1 MRNILKPA
9 ARTASSRARR
19 SVRGVAAVFA
29 SFALAAGLGSYPVD
43 AQETSAETTTSAT
56 AETVASTTTAAV
68 TPTSSQTS
76 SAAPKPVVVEPNSVT
91 AERDGGVDYITIR
104 DTDDNP
110 WDSGRKASDEY
121 IWGVKRIGD
130 GDITRIVKVVADGEE
145 LDPQYFGYVNGE
157 DYDVIG
163 IDEDAFWAIPPMKLE
178 IEVETTETGEYA
190 IAEPDEVP
198 TARELSET
206 GYGRTD
212 QAAATV
218 NPEGVGMAR
227 AAAPGNIPGVPGEQD
242 QELNLSSPKAEWVN
256 SNPQLQFKVNE
267 SGSWRMTRFAIKK
280 DKNDTNSK
288 DITGPVRIQV
298 IRDGAVVSDRTIDP
312 EKIFWGTNAKG
323 KSYDTEFQLIPDTM
337 DLFVQGGDTVIL
349 NPVGPPNGTY
359 RVQMWGQD
367 LENEPQDHDVTVV
380 GNGIPLSEP
389 RTVGSN
395 PYETT
400 FKVGSRS
407 DFSSAKVTLS
417 PSVRLEDVSFSL
429 PIEPADGVKLE
440 HDVQTFPDRVEITW
454 FPTKNGTRIDSVQV
468 PADSTVTLRTSYR
481 STPTRTEELVLN
493 GELAPASET
502 ASEPRLPIAQYEDV
516 DIPLPT
522 PQGQRCQIAGANTP
536 VSRKPPR
543 ELTPAEE
550 AYGFRRFIIASPTS
564 SGTRYSSQLY
574 LQVEDE
580 SGNLVNEKVGPE
592 TPWVF
597 NALAYNSDDNYL
609 YAVSQPRGT
618 QTNGQGYY
626 DDPCFPAG
634 NLLQI
639 DPYTGEVYN
648 LGKIQG
654 LYGKLPENHAD
665 TASNDLGSG
674 FNAGTFDQGT
684 FWVSASSQWGSG
696 RLYKVNL
703 DTRVAT
709 SDSPLAPSVARNLRW
724 RDSQQY
730 RSVSE
735 DFVSLPDAPGYLFG
749 LQSGWAN
756 SYAGDIGKV
765 YLERINLSNG
775 QLSRVDITEA
785 RLPNGQTLK
794 DFVNY
799 GTEAPVWGQAWLE
812 PDGSIAF
819 GLGAAAAAKLG
830 GSRVVKVKISN
841 PTAKTFG
848 AQIVGTMKSPTSYNT
863 DGTSAPG
870 VSKPIEPVIPDVEK
884 IALDEAAPE
893 IGSDRTFTARYSV
906 RVSNPDERRFATYQ
920 RVLDTPAMPEGFR
933 VLGAT
938 WTLKN
943 EFGDITRTRS
953 QQGSGPFPL
962 ADFGEI
968 EAKGSVHSGKTSSGT
983 HTFEV
988 SLKLA
993 IDETAEVPAGD
1004 VCAPKQGIYN
1014 SVKVG
1019 PKESEAC
1026 TPPPVVDDETV
1037 RLLLAKVSSDDLA
1050 NELKDPQNLLD
1061 GAEFTLTRL
1070 DVDGQSIGT
1079 PIPLIYDSAQRVF
1092 SSAELEVGRYR
1103 LTETKAPI
1111 DSGTAYSLL
1120 VKPIEF
1126 AVSVK
1131 DGFAQIDLS
1140 NEAAVVAAQVENGS
1154 APSNWQ
1160 VAPTDAILAVANVR
1174 QGNLPKTGGVG
1185 VQLPILL
1192 GGALIAA
1199 GALMGRRKVAA

>member
-9 ARTASSRARR
+9 ARTASSRTRR
-19 SVRGVAAVFA
+19 SVRGVAAVVA

-43 AQETSAETTTSAT
+43 AQETAAPAATTATETETTTPSTSEAAPASDSAT
-56 AETVASTTTAAV
+56 QELSAPNVTV
-68 TPTSSQTS
+68 
-76 SAAPKPVVVEPNSVT
+76 
-91 AERDGGVDYITIR
+91 ERDGDIDQITIR

-121 IWGVKRIGD
+121 IWGVKRTGE
-130 GDITRIVKVVADGEE
+130 GDITRIVSVTADGEE
-145 LDPQYFGYVNGE
+145 LDPQYFGYVNGD

-163 IDEDAFWAIPPMKLE
+163 IDEDAFWTIPPMKLE
-178 IEVETTETGEYA
+178 IEVETTEAGEYA
-190 IAEPDEVP
+190 IAEPEEVP

-218 NPEGVGMAR
+218 NPDGVGMAR
-227 AAAPGNIPGVPGEQD
+227 AAAPGDIPGVPGEQD
-242 QELNLSSPKAEWVN
+242 QEFNLSAPKAEWVDN
-256 SNPQLQFKVNE
+256 NPQLQFKVNE
-267 SGSWRMTRFAIKK
+267 DGSWRVTRFAIKK
-280 DKNDTNSK
+280 DKNDTNTK

-312 EKIFWGTNAKG
+312 KKIFWGKNAKG

-337 DLFVQGGDTVIL
+337 DVFVQGGDTVIL

-367 LENEPQDHDVTVV
+367 LDDEPQDHDVTVV
-380 GNGIPLSEP
+380 GNGIPVSEP

-400 FKVGSRS
+400 FKIGSRS

-417 PSVRLEDVSFSL
+417 PSVRLEDVFFSL

-454 FPTKNGTRIDSVQV
+454 YPTKNGTRIDSVQV
-468 PADSTVTLRTSYR
+468 SADSTATLRTSYR
-481 STPTRTEELVLN
+481 SAPTRTEELVLN

-550 AYGFRRFIIASPTS
+550 AYGFRRFVIASPTS
-564 SGTRYSSQLY
+564 GATRYSSQLY

-592 TPWVF
+592 SPWVF

-618 QTNGQGYY
+618 QIDGQGNYQGYY

-648 LGKIQG
+648 LGKIRG
-654 LYGKLPENHAD
+654 LYGSLPENHGN
-665 TASNDLGSG
+665 TQSNDLGSG
-674 FNAGTFDQGT
+674 FNAGTFDQGN

-696 RLYKVNL
+696 RLYKVDL

-709 SDSPLAPSVARNLRW
+709 SNSTLPPSVARNSRW
-724 RDSQQY
+724 NDSQTY
-730 RSVSE
+730 RAVSE
-735 DFVSLPDAPGYLFG
+735 DFVSLPKAPGYLFG

-756 SYAGDIGKV
+756 TYANPGKV
-765 YLERINLSNG
+765 FLERIELSSG
-775 QLSRVDITEA
+775 RLSRIDITEA
-785 RLPNGQTLK
+785 RLPSGQTLK
-794 DFVNY
+794 EFVNY
-799 GTEAPVWGQAWLE
+799 GYDAPVWGQAWLE

-848 AQIVGTMKSPTSYNT
+848 AQIVGTMESPTSYNT

-870 VSKPIEPVIPDVEK
+870 VSGNIEKIIPDVKKE
-884 IALDEAAPE
+884 ALDNVAPE
-893 IGSDRTFTARYSV
+893 VAGDRTFTARYGI
-906 RVSNPDERRFATYQ
+906 RLSNPDERRYASYQ
-920 RVLDTPAMPEGFR
+920 RVLDTPKMPEGIR
-933 VLGAT
+933 VIGAT

-943 EFGDITRTRS
+943 EFGDVIKHRS
-953 QQGSGPFPL
+953 QQGAGPFSL

-968 EAKGSVHSGKTSSGT
+968 EPRGYIQNGKTSSGT
-983 HTFEV
+983 HTFEIA
-988 SLKLA
+988 LKLV
-993 IDETAEVPAGD
+993 IDEAAEIPSGD
-1004 VCAPKQGIYN
+1004 ICEPNQSIYN
-1014 SVKVG
+1014 SVTVG
-1019 PKESEAC
+1019 PNESDAC
-1026 TPPPVVDDETV
+1026 TPPPVVNDETV
-1037 RLLLAKVSSDDLA
+1037 RLLLAKVSSDNLA
-1050 NELKDPQNLLD
+1050 NELRDPQNLLE
-1061 GAEFTLTRL
+1061 GAEFTLTKLDAGGQAVNVPIRL
-1070 DVDGQSIGT
+1070 T
-1079 PIPLIYDSAQRVF
+1079 YDPVQRVF
-1092 SSAELEVGRYR
+1092 SSEELEAGRYR
-1103 LTETKAPI
+1103 LTETKAPT
-1111 DSGTAYSLL
+1111 SGGIAYSLL

-1131 DGFAQIDLS
+1131 DGVAEIDLPGES
-1140 NEAAVVAAQVENGS
+1140 QIVAAQVDNSE
-1154 APSNWQ
+1154 APSEWN
-1160 VAPTDAILAVANVR
+1160 VTANDAILAVANVR
-1174 QGNLPKTGGVG
+1174 QGNMPKTGGAG
-1185 VQLPILL
+1185 LQLPILF

-1199 GALMGRRKVAA
+1199 GALMGRRKVAS